1 MSTQK
6 PELLPYVWA
15 NVVDNY
21 TPGSPEYGEIIEKP
35 DQTKIETGWVF
46 GEKPSHKYF
55 NWGWRELDGYIHHLN
70 RFGIPVWDDQT
81 EYKIGSIVLDVPYIY
96 QALTD
101 NQNIYP
107 SDPASSADWEL
118 IGQTLENLDDV
129 SFPIPTD
136 KPQILVYNAS
146 TSQFENKDLG
156 VGSDTGI
163 IDTIGVED
171 LRDTQIGG
179 TATPDQVLSQ
189 DDEGMWYNL
198 YAAEACRNDDATQFN
213 LVKDV
218 QFDYPEEGDVL
229 RWTGTSTSGIW
240 KMAQN
245 TNTSTDWTKILNPP
259 NTFDPPYATDKVLG
273 GAKIFNE
280 GTTLNIYTVPNGIPG
295 APENVDTI
303 SSPVKIQVFWLPGST
318 GDRSYY
324 YNIYR
329 NEVKYDTGIID
340 VLFNDI
346 NVERDREYTY
356 YVTGVNQHGESN
368 PSNRVI
374 GHTFSEPSAPRNL
387 TYQLSLRNVSLTWEL
402 PEVTSGNM
410 EYQIYR
416 DNNLIGTTTDLFYT
430 DYDVPVGVYDYYV
443 VAKNKYYYS
452 NNSNTITI
460 VIQ

>member
-21 TPGSPEYGEIIEKP
+21 NPSDPEYGEIIEKP
-35 DQTKIETGWVF
+35 DPTKIETGWVF

-70 RFGIPVWDDQT
+70 EFGIPTWDPET
-81 EYKIGSIVLDVPYIY
+81 EYKMGSVVLDRPYIY
-96 QALTD
+96 RALTD
-101 NQNIYP
+101 NQNVYP
-107 SDPASSADWEL
+107 TDPASTGDWEL

-129 SFPIPTD
+129 TFPIATD
-136 KPQILVYNAS
+136 KPQILVYNDS

-156 VGSDTGI
+156 IGGDVGI
-163 IDTIGVED
+163 IDEIGVEN
-171 LRDTQIGG
+171 LRDTQISIP
-179 TATPDQVLSQ
+179 ATPDQVLTQNSDGVWQ
-189 DDEGMWYNL
+189 NVYASDACKEDES
-198 YAAEACRNDDATQFN
+198 TQFN

-218 QFDYPEEGDVL
+218 QFDYPEEGDVI
-229 RWTGTSTSGIW
+229 RWTGTATSGIW
-240 KMAQN
+240 KMVKN
-245 TNTSTDWTKILNPP
+245 TNASTTWSKVLNPP
-259 NTFDPPYATDKVLG
+259 NTFAPPYATDRVLG
-273 GAKIFNE
+273 GAKMFNE
-280 GTTLNIYTVPNGIPG
+280 GTTLNIYTIPNAAPG
-295 APENVDTI
+295 APEKVDTI
-303 SSPVKIQVFWLPGST
+303 SNPVKVKLFWLPGTT

-329 NEVKYDTGIID
+329 NELKYDTGILD
-340 VLFNDI
+340 VVYNDTG
-346 NVERDREYTY
+346 VERDREYTY
-356 YVTGVNQHGESN
+356 YVTGVNQHGESG

-387 TYQLSLRNVSLTWEL
+387 TYQLSLRNVTLNWEL
-402 PEVTSGNM
+402 PETTSGSM

-416 DNNLIGTTTDLFYT
+416 DNTLIDVTPELFYT

-452 NNSNTITI
+452 NNSNTVTI